1 MANKI
6 EIQDETLYLD
16 DAEVI
21 AQILKTQSER
31 KTSETLNELT
41 TRFVRVFSYVGRLHN
56 ARWTYQH
63 LLRDLEEKV
72 LKYKE
77 EAKELD
83 KLRQENKA
91 LAEENDILTKEVYA
105 LEQRI

>member
-6 EIQDETLYLD
+6 ELQDETLYLD

-21 AQILKTQSER
+21 AKILKTQSER

-72 LKYKE
+72 LKYKQ
-77 EAKELD
+77 EATELR
-83 KLRQENKA
+83 KENKA
-91 LAEENDILTKEVYA
+91 LAEENDILIKEVYA